1 MEEGQAPEEQPEL
14 PVLGAAQGLTDQ
26 QPGQVP
32 EAEGP
37 QPGLPLLQI
46 HPQSE
51 QPQLGWN
58 PPGPTWAGGDL
69 LSEDAGAT
77 GSGPPYTEM
86 HAGIQDAIRGR
97 QEQQRE
103 FDAAMFRI
111 HAGQPGGYHGQQL
124 LGPGAPP
131 DLGAAAPAAQPGE
144 DLEFLQIVPYQW
156 QQEQPAVPTL
166 DLGAAG
172 PASQPAV
179 LPT

>member
-46 HPQSE
+46 HAQSE

-58 PPGPTWAGGDL
+58 PPGPSWAGGDPL
-69 LSEDAGAT
+69 GEDAGTT

-86 HAGIQDAIRGR
+86 HAGIQGAIAELKAHIAIVATFLCEDGSWHSSLLFLVC
-97 QEQQRE
+97 E
-103 FDAAMFRI
+103 DAACNRVHF
-111 HAGQPGGYHGQQL
+111 L
-124 LGPGAPP
+124 LQCPS
-131 DLGAAAPAAQPGE
+131 AAACR
-144 DLEFLQIVPYQW
+144 LLHLLQI
-156 QQEQPAVPTL
+156 
-166 DLGAAG
+166 
-172 PASQPAV
+172 
-179 LPT
+179 